1 MAINMDERR
10 RSLKVKEVVTFT
22 NVFDCNFDEWED
34 AANHELIMLLAI
46 DFRDDAITFDEFS
59 TGLVEILTGE

>member
-1 MAINMDERR
+1 MAINMHERR
-10 RSLKVKEVVTFT
+10 KNLKITEVVTFT

-46 DFRDDAITFDEFS
+46 DFRDDVITFDEFS
-59 TGLVEILTGE
+59 AGLVEILTGE

>member
-1 MAINMDERR
+1 MAINMHERR
-10 RSLKVKEVVTFT
+10 KNLKITEVVTFT

-59 TGLVEILTGE
+59 AGLVEILTGE